1 MKFSPHILPLLLH
14 TTNAFTQY
22 KSRSSESTSR
32 LHVSPKLSI
41 LPDVDVNNLNLN
53 NVLFKPVDEMMH
65 SIDAMTDDF
74 VRNVMKE
81 IAQNSVLV
89 HVQSQILK
97 FGPVVQGWL
106 AQHSEVQ
113 DVLTQIQ
120 IRLNELPAP
129 VSIFGSAVITYV
141 VVSSALNAV
150 SQGKRD
156 YWIAIFVV
164 VVSVFLCS
172 HL

>member
-1 MKFSPHILPLLLH
+1 MMFLSSSSVFSLPEDDGRQYPSNSLIRPSGGKEIAVVLAVDIVLLP
-14 TTNAFTQY
+14 
-22 KSRSSESTSR
+22 S
-32 LHVSPKLSI
+32 
-41 LPDVDVNNLNLN
+41 NLN

-156 YWIAIFVV
+156 YSIAIFVV